1 MHPTVTTAAC
11 SVDRSIRAPFSQCQP
26 PQFQTMASSLT
37 EKLQLLRA
45 QKETSSAADQ
55 MTEIKLMSLE
65 ELEKETIQFGKP
77 KPG

>member
-1 MHPTVTTAAC
+1 
-11 SVDRSIRAPFSQCQP
+11 
-26 PQFQTMASSLT
+26 MASSLT